1 MQLKISIVPSSII
14 KYLTIGAI
22 TLTIFGTVIQIGK
35 YVFNYRENWTK
46 ILNLDREMNIPT
58 WYSAI
63 MLAFCALLLNIIAR
77 GKKQQRDRHAPEWRL
92 LSTIFIILA
101 IDEVASIHEIL
112 IIPDVSKALNLPWFL
127 HSMWVIP
134 GAIFVV
140 WFVRY
145 YWQFS
150 QNLPYKSRRNFFLA
164 AAIYISGALIMEAI
178 GSHVAEWQGQQNITY
193 ALIATLEEAME
204 MAGIIVFIYGL
215 LVYFQQWSPS
225 LLLKI
230 DLAEKS
236 TKLQ

>member
-58 WYSAI
+58 WYTAI
-63 MLAFCALLLNIIAR
+63 MLACCALLLNIIAR

-140 WFVRY
+140 WFIRH

-150 QNLPYKSRRNFFLA
+150 QNLPYKSRRHFSLA
-164 AAIYISGALIMEAI
+164 AAVYVSGALIMEAV

-193 ALIATLEEAME
+193 ALIATVEEAME